1 MILIAWIVLVG
12 MVVASPLVLGLLAH
26 WRLGV
31 SWRYFA
37 YGAVIFVLF
46 EGTTHAWLN
55 GGNWGPVL
63 QAWAAGSQA
72 LFIGLLFAWALSSGL
87 FEEVGRYVGYRV
99 FMGREEKTW
108 SKAVM
113 YGIGHGGAE
122 TIIQNG

>member
-12 MVVASPLVLGLLAH
+12 MVVASP
-26 WRLGV
+26 
-31 SWRYFA
+31 
-37 YGAVIFVLF
+37 FVLF

-122 TIIQNG
+122 TILQNGIGQIVPVVLGFTVGPSALL